1 MDVSKVGKNLM
12 GIGHVLVDIIK
23 VGKQQLAPSVE
34 TVERLILTGDF
45 RIGTIEVADQL
56 DGVGNHQL

>member
-1 MDVSKVGKNLM
+1 M